1 MIARVL
7 EASGLPTTSISLV
20 REHTEKLKVPRALF
34 VPFPFGHPF
43 GRPNDPALQ
52 HRVLRAALDLFAE
65 PGCPVLRD
73 FPDDELAEDGPPAAI
88 QASQV
93 EAAPPAEDAAAE
105 TTRMRHLYEQWLAR
119 EGRTAVGLTRIPPQ
133 RFRGVIRFL
142 EAFAA
147 GEEGADVRERPA
159 EIPLPLFIR
168 YCADDLKAMYFE
180 ARLVEQPGT
189 TGEAFARWFWGET
202 ATGQLIRRVKERL
215 DAADDPAMK
224 AAAYGIAR

>member
-1 MIARVL
+1 VIARVL

-43 GRPNDPALQ
+43 GRPNDQALQ

-73 FPDDELAEDGPPAAI
+73 FPDEEAAEEGPPAAI

-93 EAAPPAEDAAAE
+93 EAAPPAEDAADE
-105 TTRMRHLYEQWLAR
+105 TTRMRHLYERWVAR

-147 GEEGADVRERPA
+147 GEEADMRERPA

-180 ARLVEQPGT
+180 ARLVEQPRT
-189 TGEAFARWFWGET
+189 TGAAFARWFWGET

-215 DAADDPAMK
+215 DTADDPLMK